1 MAPVILWNGRPVA
14 ARPGDIDTVYL
25 NGYGFPRYRG
35 GPMFQADQIGLSRVL
50 EKLEALRELTGDD
63 CWEADP
69 LLRELD
75 AAGKSLASLNG

>member
-1 MAPVILWNGRPVA
+1 MLCCA
-14 ARPGDIDTVYL
+14 
-25 NGYGFPRYRG
+25 
-35 GPMFQADQIGLSRVL
+35 RVL